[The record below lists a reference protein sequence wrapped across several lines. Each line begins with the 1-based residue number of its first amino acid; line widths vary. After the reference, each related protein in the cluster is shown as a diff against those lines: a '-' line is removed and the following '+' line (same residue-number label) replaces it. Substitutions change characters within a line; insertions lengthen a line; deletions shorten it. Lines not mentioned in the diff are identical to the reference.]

1 MDCGATWSRA
11 HPTALPNPNAGI
23 DALRLDEN
31 LLLCAYNHSQT
42 ERTPLSLALSASRG
56 IGWSHAADLESE
68 RGEFSYPSLLA
79 HGGKLYLAYS
89 HRRSAIKVVTLD
101 QERLIAMGRTLC

>member
-1 MDCGATWSRA
+1 MHWQPVFLVEQGGLPDWPGPNNPAQTN
-11 HPTALPNPNAGI
+11 PTPPGRALPG
-23 DALRLDEN
+23 
-31 LLLCAYNHSQT
+31 
-42 ERTPLSLALSASRG
+42 SRG

-101 QERLIAMGRTLC
+101 QERLIEMGRTLC